1 MGSGASTLTPPSSPE
16 PESPVSVRKRTRSSH
31 RKFKEV
37 YPSCIDDCFDF

>member
-16 PESPVSVRKRTRSSH
+16 PESPVSVRKHTRSSH

-37 YPSCIDDCFDF
+37 IPILH